1 MKNPIRLILHQQ
13 QQLSVKCGPRVRGPH
28 APPGCNKMAAAHL
41 TDNRSAQLQQ
51 IWRWTLYGGS
61 RWSIIHTACLQ
72 QEIPAVN
79 NWLLRRVTEMPRMKW
94 SLLNTWDWNAK
105 YSFLVFSRFTLLF
118 LLCTK
123 ERRREK
129 LTSEPSEPRVI
140 HSQATRWYLSK
151 VSRFCELRCECSS
164 HSAPLFC
171 CSLSDYSAV
180 TGFLS
185 RLKWSCLAIKISQ
198 PSNSYQ
204 PALLLGW
211 DPSPPQIRRGQVG
224 GRNTVGLSVYLP
236 SPSDVQIHQDARVSE
251 WILGFSRERA
261 EIAEFIP
268 ARPGYI
274 SDNAVTLGLSCN
286 FLEDEARC
294 DRWHSW
300 WKSCRG
306 RGHVALPS
314 NLRRDRSERG
324 HEEGPAATSTFPFLA
339 LFAKKKTKNDCEA
352 RQENLGS
359 KTQV

>member
-1 MKNPIRLILHQQ
+1 MRLECQVFLFWFSQDLLFCSCCVQKRDGERNSLQNLQNQELLIH
-13 QQLSVKCGPRVRGPH
+13 K
-28 APPGCNKMAAAHL
+28 PPGDISVRCPGSVSSGVIAAVTALHY
-41 TDNRSAQLQQ
+41 SA
-51 IWRWTLYGGS
+51 
-61 RWSIIHTACLQ
+61 A
-72 QEIPAVN
+72 
-79 NWLLRRVTEMPRMKW
+79 
-94 SLLNTWDWNAK
+94 
-105 YSFLVFSRFTLLF
+105 
-118 LLCTK
+118 
-123 ERRREK
+123 
-129 LTSEPSEPRVI
+129 
-140 HSQATRWYLSK
+140 
-151 VSRFCELRCECSS
+151 
-164 HSAPLFC
+164 
-171 CSLSDYSAV
+171 LSDYSAV

-204 PALLLGW
+204 PARLLGW
-211 DPSPPQIRRGQVG
+211 DPSPPQIRGQVG

-286 FLEDEARC
+286 FLEDEAQC

-339 LFAKKKTKNDCEA
+339 LFAKKPPKKRLRRTSGKPRVKDASLAFVKSHQCLRWAVVSSCSADEMILILPLIKHTDSVESDSKSKSVFLTHCLKTWTVRRLTDVREMNEMK
-352 RQENLGS
+352 RRL
-359 KTQV
+359 

>member
-1 MKNPIRLILHQQ
+1 MRLECQVFLFWFSQDLLFCSCCVQKRDGERNSLQNLQNQELLIH
-13 QQLSVKCGPRVRGPH
+13 K
-28 APPGCNKMAAAHL
+28 PPGDISVRCPGSVSSGVKAAVTALHY
-41 TDNRSAQLQQ
+41 SA
-51 IWRWTLYGGS
+51 
-61 RWSIIHTACLQ
+61 A
-72 QEIPAVN
+72 
-79 NWLLRRVTEMPRMKW
+79 
-94 SLLNTWDWNAK
+94 
-105 YSFLVFSRFTLLF
+105 
-118 LLCTK
+118 
-123 ERRREK
+123 
-129 LTSEPSEPRVI
+129 
-140 HSQATRWYLSK
+140 
-151 VSRFCELRCECSS
+151 
-164 HSAPLFC
+164 
-171 CSLSDYSAV
+171 LSDYSAV

-294 DRWHSW
+294 DRWRSW

-339 LFAKKKTKNDCEA
+339 LFAKKKQKTTARHVRKTSGQRRKFSICKISSVFTLSCCQLVFCRWNDSDSSFNQTYRFGWKWLQIQKCVSNSLSMLENMNCEEIYGCERDEWNETA
-352 RQENLGS
+352 SLKLHQSLFGH
-359 KTQV
+359 

>member
-1 MKNPIRLILHQQ
+1 MP
-13 QQLSVKCGPRVRGPH
+13 
-28 APPGCNKMAAAHL
+28 
-41 TDNRSAQLQQ
+41 
-51 IWRWTLYGGS
+51 
-61 RWSIIHTACLQ
+61 SI
-72 QEIPAVN
+72 P
-79 NWLLRRVTEMPRMKW
+79 
-94 SLLNTWDWNAK
+94 
-105 YSFLVFSRFTLLF
+105 FLVFSRFTLLF

-140 HSQATRWYLSK
+140 NSQATRWYLSK
-151 VSRFCELRCECSS
+151 VSRFCELRCEYSR

-211 DPSPPQIRRGQVG
+211 DPSPQQIRRGQVG

-294 DRWHSW
+294 DRWRSW

-339 LFAKKKTKNDCEA
+339 LFAKKTPKKRLRRTSGKPRVKDASLAFVKSHQCLRWAVVSSCSADEMILILPLIKRTDSVESDSKSKSVFLTHCRCLKTWTVRRFTDVREMNEMK
-352 RQENLGS
+352 RRL
-359 KTQV
+359 